1 MSHKSIDAGF
11 GGEAARPLDPLAKF
25 ATLLEFGRWADLERQ
40 AATFIKAN
48 ADRRDFDFELGM
60 AHQYLGHALDARGEW
75 HQSVDAARQGN
86 FLLFR
91 WGAPQTDRAIGV
103 GCYLVAHGM
112 SKTDEWG
119 EAAMLAKLSLRAL
132 EFCEE
137 KPSRADALFLLAE
150 VLPHLGDDGANRDG
164 VREILTN
171 LLNDKP
177 AVADA
182 ESFFAGVSER
192 LASLDS

>member
-1 MSHKSIDAGF
+1 MGDPIGDDVSGS
-11 GGEAARPLDPLAKF
+11 EAARPLDPLAKF
-25 ATLLEFGRWADLERQ
+25 ATLLEFARWADLERQ
-40 AATFIKAN
+40 SAEFIKAN
-48 ADRRDFDFELGM
+48 ADRREFDFELGM

-75 HQSVDAARQGN
+75 RQSVDAARQGN
-86 FLLFR
+86 FLLIR
-91 WGAPQTDRAIGV
+91 WGAPQTARAIGV

-137 KPSRADALFLLAE
+137 KPSRADALLLLAD

-164 VREILTN
+164 AREILTN
-171 LLNDKP
+171 LLQDRP
-177 AVADA
+177 DVADA
-182 ESFFAGVSER
+182 ETFYARVSEC
-192 LASLDS
+192 LATLES